1 MDEVIML
8 CGSGE
13 IDDDTL
19 VFVEGV
25 RASLAAQQ
33 LVCSLSL
40 PPSLSLSLPAPIPD
54 PSFRVPTRLIALRG
68 ALNNE
73 PC

>member
-1 MDEVIML
+1 ML

-40 PPSLSLSLPAPIPD
+40 PPSLPPSLSLSLPAPIPD